1 MDEMMQVSDD
11 FVGTTQLDFE
21 GWRTFLRAS
30 CGNQPEVKDPSAFVG
45 RVRPLRIWGLA
56 ATMLEVEC
64 GLGAADFVRNAYRSE
79 RTYRYVRS
87 AGADYYYAVFQV
99 AGRSVFTQNDK
110 VAQLAVGD
118 IALLDAA
125 RPAACVTEQS
135 QWLRFQLPRA
145 SLVSHLGFE
154 PQGGLYASGETPAT
168 RLLYDLVREADKV
181 EGSGPVPADSYLQL
195 AIYDLL
201 GALFAPSISAPV
213 SRYADQLFARVRGIV
228 KDGFA
233 DPDFDPRRLA
243 IKSGDIVALS
253 AEALCRARFDLQ
265 RFHILAA
272 FGSRRAPS
280 PSSGVIGYEPAPERD
295 RLRLWLSRLHS
306 LRTQIPSPL
315 RSFAGCCGPG
325 NARVAG
331 AIVLAST
338 TTVLAA
344 PTPLGHGELCT
355 RDTISS
361 RRYR

>member
-1 MDEMMQVSDD
+1 VLVNGKCCAEIFALDLVNATKKMDEMMQVSDD

-79 RTYRYVRS
+79 RTYRDVRS

-110 VAQLAVGD
+110 VAQLGVGD

-181 EGSGPVPADSYLQL
+181 EGSGPVSADSYLQL

-243 IKSGDIVALS
+243 IKAGISLRY
-253 AEALCRARFDLQ
+253 LQKLFTARGLTCSDFIYSLRLD
-265 RFHILAA
+265 HAA
-272 FGSRRAPS
+272 RLLHRRASLGTNQLLSEIAYACGFRDYTHFARKFRRRFGHS
-280 PSSGVIGYEPAPERD
+280 PGVAAQG
-295 RLRLWLSRLHS
+295 
-306 LRTQIPSPL
+306 T
-315 RSFAGCCGPG
+315 
-325 NARVAG
+325 
-331 AIVLAST
+331 LASP
-338 TTVLAA
+338 AQ
-344 PTPLGHGELCT
+344 
-355 RDTISS
+355 
-361 RRYR
+361 